1 MLFIAGN
8 KSKCR
13 GLLRKGKDFGAQPID
28 LLLKAYDN
36 FVEGKKVLIDDCDEL
51 TLTGFNRVKQKS
63 SESSVDSSPL
73 STGMPTFTRQTSIS
87 SQTLAFWS
95 SITVYVDVT
104 ASYMLQFV
112 GPICWSK
119 IIGA

>member
-1 MLFIAGN
+1 MHRKGTVHLTFLTAGN

-13 GLLRKGKDFGAQPID
+13 GLLRKGKDFGAQPKE

-51 TLTGFNRVKQKS
+51 TLTGFYSMKQKS

-73 STGMPTFTRQTSIS
+73 STGIRI
-87 SQTLAFWS
+87 L
-95 SITVYVDVT
+95 
-104 ASYMLQFV
+104 
-112 GPICWSK
+112 
-119 IIGA
+119 IIIVIVNH